1 MEAEPE
7 CVSVEAIDA
16 HATALDYIRPGV
28 IRTGY
33 AAAASDDYMAY
44 IASGDNAWADAACA
58 SFGAFERQNRTAAE
72 SRSAKS
78 NGACQYAFTS
88 HGRTLSL
95 THG

>member
-16 HATALDYIRPGV
+16 HATALDYIRPEV

-33 AAAASDDYMAY
+33 IAAASDDYMAD
-44 IASGDNAWADAACA
+44 IASRDTAWADAACA
-58 SFGAFERQNRTAAE
+58 GFGAFERQDGTAAE
-72 SRSAKS
+72 NSGAKS

-95 THG
+95 THV